1 MDRSD
6 IWHALCVFS
15 KGRERMLTESH
26 VGSQSRA
33 RALLSIVRPTGY
45 PKTTA
50 REASAALENGTGA
63 CHRSA
68 WQSAVTAMC
77 LLWFC
82 LNAIPAS
89 GHMDLHVWLNIVAA
103 VVLAYSGVWSG
114 LNQRG
119 WLRKRIA
126 SLSEEMNLKA
136 TENDSPLGSRLPSRS
151 LKPTS

>member
-1 MDRSD
+1 
-6 IWHALCVFS
+6 
-15 KGRERMLTESH
+15 
-26 VGSQSRA
+26 
-33 RALLSIVRPTGY
+33 VRPNAY

-50 REASAALENGTGA
+50 HYAFAAAENETGA
-63 CHRSA
+63 RHRSG
-68 WQSAVTAMC
+68 WQSAVTALC

-82 LNAIPAS
+82 LNAIPVS

-119 WLRKRIA
+119 WLHKQVA
-126 SLSEEMNLKA
+126 SLSEETNPKA
-136 TENDSPLGSRLPSRS
+136 TEDDSPFRRRFPSRS